1 MHPGYRVVIGLETH
15 VQLKT
20 ASKMFCGTS
29 AAYASAPPNTLVCP
43 VCLGMPGVLPV
54 INSEAV
60 DLTIMTGLALH
71 SDIPPHA
78 KFDRKNYAYPDLMK
92 WYQIS
97 QYDMPLCVG
106 GWLEIDAAG
115 ATRRIGITRVHLEED
130 TAKLTHV
137 VGDDGQPASLIDVN
151 RSGVPLMEI
160 VSEPDITNSGEA
172 MAYGLKLRN
181 ILRWLGVS
189 TADMQDGALRID
201 ANVSVWPFD
210 AKVGNV
216 KVEVKN
222 MNSFRAL
229 GQALDFEV
237 QRQIALH
244 ERGQRLEQE
253 TRGWDERATRTVP
266 QRTKEYAH
274 DYRYFPEPDLP
285 PLAIARERVQGL
297 AQRLPELPD
306 AVRQRFIDVL
316 DVPPGDAD
324 ELIED
329 RDLAAY
335 TFNVIERHVGSA
347 AEVVTWV
354 LQDVRRLLNVRELKS
369 GAIPISAESMAQLLA
384 LRAKGELSSTMAAA
398 VLEEMF
404 DTGKSAAEIVAAR
417 GRQISDTD
425 TLGQVARDVMAANPQ
440 AVADYHA
447 GKGRAI
453 QFLMGQVMRR
463 TRGQANPGKVT
474 ELLRVELDRDR
485 TT

>member
-1 MHPGYRVVIGLETH
+1 MSAHDGYRVVIGLETH

-20 ASKMFCGTS
+20 ASKMFCDTS

-71 SDIPPHA
+71 SEIPEHA

-97 QYDMPLCVG
+97 QYDLPLCVG
-106 GWLEIDAAG
+106 GWLDVDADG
-115 ATRRIGITRVHLEED
+115 ETRRVGVTRVHLEED

-160 VSEPDITNSGEA
+160 VTEPDITSAEQA
-172 MAYGLKLRN
+172 MMFGLKLRN
-181 ILRWLGVS
+181 MLRWLGVS
-189 TADMQDGALRID
+189 TANMQDGALRID
-201 ANVSVWPFD
+201 ANVSVWPE
-210 AKVGNV
+210 AAEVGDV

-229 GQALDFEV
+229 GQALEFEV
-237 QRQIALH
+237 ARQIDLQG
-244 ERGQRLEQE
+244 RGQRLEQE
-253 TRGWDERATRTVP
+253 TRGWDETASRTVP
-266 QRTKEYAH
+266 QRTKEFAH

-285 PLAIARERVQGL
+285 PLTIARDRVNELRERIPQ
-297 AQRLPELPD
+297 LPD
-306 AVRQRFIDVL
+306 AVRARLVEEL
-316 DVPPGDAD
+316 DVGASEAD

-329 RDLAAY
+329 HALTLY
-335 TFNVIERHVGSA
+335 TFDVIDRHGSA
-347 AEVVTWV
+347 PEVATWV
-354 LQDVRRLLNVRELKS
+354 LQEVRRLLNANELS
-369 GAIPISAESMAQLLA
+369 SAAIPVSAAAMADLLD
-384 LRAKGELSSTMAAA
+384 LRSKGEVSSTMAAT

-404 DTGKSAAEIVAAR
+404 ASGKSADEIVAAR

-425 TLGQVARDVMAANPQ
+425 ALLQVARDVIEANPQ
-440 AVADYHA
+440 AVADFRA
-447 GKGRAI
+447 GKDRAV
-453 QFLMGQVMRR
+453 QFLMGQVMRD
-463 TRGQANPGKVT
+463 TRGQANPGKIT
-474 ELLRVELDRDR
+474 ELLRRELESDA
-485 TT
+485 